1 MPRAFARGLVCGVQ
15 GDELKEAKGQEN
27 KSKSSLAE
35 KGAGKLLSEVV
46 VAIRTVAS
54 TRAHRPIR
62 ALAAV
67 CAGSTM
73 ASSRT
78 LVP

>member
-54 TRAHRPIR
+54 FNAEERCAARA
-62 ALAAV
+62 
-67 CAGSTM
+67 SN
-73 ASSRT
+73 
-78 LVP
+78 